1 MKLRGIIPPSFQD
14 GCSFVAI
21 PDTSYL
27 ANFRCASGTNHAAF
41 IRKLR
46 TRTSRHLPSAR
57 PPSPTRQR
65 LGLRQSSGAFQP
77 HDPDRRFCRGLFNN
91 LTFHTPHSEICCFR
105 FPLSAF
111 DGSQSGSDPVRLGPP
126 RFVFRRRRLVRR
138 LVAPA
143 CPPPL

>member
-1 MKLRGIIPPSFQD
+1 MLHS
-14 GCSFVAI
+14 
-21 PDTSYL
+21 
-27 ANFRCASGTNHAAF
+27 
-41 IRKLR
+41 
-46 TRTSRHLPSAR
+46 SRHEEALIKKSALHTPKS
-57 PPSPTRQR
+57 PPVASQALTTPQGASQSKALRKIRESSPTRQR